1 MSDKQQRRADIL
13 QRAIS
18 GEISRE
24 QACTLLCLK
33 DRQLRRAIQ
42 KLRTAGLSSL
52 VHGNSGRAPANKTSA
67 AIREELAALAG
78 PDGVYHDFNTCHLKE
93 LLAERNQIAIGRS
106 TLDRLLYETGV
117 RKRKRSRSRR
127 VFGRRERMA
136 KEGEML
142 LTDGSQHD
150 WLEGRDPRFEQI
162 CLLGAIDDATGKIKH
177 LRFWQTECQAA
188 YITMARE
195 VTVAFGIPASFYH
208 DRHTILASPKEQT
221 IDDELA
227 RLKPMSQFEEILKE
241 LGAESIKATTPQ
253 AKGRIERLWKTLQD
267 RLIKEMRLEGI
278 RTLEEANE
286 FLPRFI
292 ERYNGR
298 FGVDARVD
306 DPAWVPAPDLDL
318 PYYFAARVE
327 RTVKDDHTI
336 SIDGKTLSI
345 TRRRGDLSLAGRKV
359 RVHTTPEGQSFVYSS
374 RRRLEYTKLDGPL
387 SRPVTATKKPKKQ
400 KPDNLRSLLATGMA
414 CRPLDTP
421 PRTFSL
427 SN

>member
-1 MSDKQQRRADIL
+1 
-13 QRAIS
+13 
-18 GEISRE
+18 
-24 QACTLLCLK
+24 
-33 DRQLRRAIQ
+33 
-42 KLRTAGLSSL
+42 
-52 VHGNSGRAPANKTSA
+52 
-67 AIREELAALAG
+67 
-78 PDGVYHDFNTCHLKE
+78 
-93 LLAERNQIAIGRS
+93 
-106 TLDRLLYETGV
+106 
-117 RKRKRSRSRR
+117 
-127 VFGRRERMA
+127 
-136 KEGEML
+136 ML
-142 LTDGSQHD
+142 LIDGSQHD
-150 WLEGRDPRFEQI
+150 WLERRDTRFEKI
-162 CLLGAIDDATGKIKH
+162 CLLGAIDDATSKIKH
-177 LRFWQTECQAA
+177 MRFWQTECLAA

-195 VTVAFGIPASFYH
+195 VTITFGIPASFYH

-227 RLKPMSQFEEILKE
+227 RRQPMSQFEAILSE

-267 RLIKEMRLEGI
+267 RLIKEMRLDGI
-278 RTLEEANE
+278 RTLEEANA

-292 ERYNGR
+292 ERHNGR
-298 FGVDARVD
+298 FSVDARVD

-336 SIDGKTLSI
+336 CIDAKTLLI
-345 TRRRGDLSLAGRKV
+345 TRHRGDLPLAGHKV
-359 RVHTTPEGQSFVYSS
+359 KVHTTPEGESFVYSS

-387 SRPVTATKKPKKQ
+387 SRPASDAKQPKQQ

-414 CRPLDTP
+414 GRPLKTP